1 VAHLRRYVV
10 LMEGAAEVIAL
21 WIVHTYLLDNFGT
34 SPRLAITSPE
44 KNCGKNTLL
53 DVIVRLVWRALPT
66 ANASTAAVFRVV
78 EMKQPTLLIDEADTF
93 LRQNDELRGIL
104 NSGHRRGGSVIRTV
118 GEDHE
123 PRKFSTYSA
132 CAIAMI
138 GRLPGTLADRSVP
151 IELRRRRADE
161 PIEPFRFDRT
171 ADLDE
176 LARKVARWAKDNAG
190 RLGADPEMPDGVFNR
205 VEDNWRPLLAI
216 ADAAGGEW
224 PARAREALECA
235 IDAADGDDQSVRV
248 QLLSDIRAIFAKTEG
263 DRLSS
268 TSLVDAL
275 VAIEDRPWAE
285 WGKTGKPLTKNGL
298 ARVKAFDDLSV
309 KFYGT
314 LDVNYY
320 CQDKGTQ
327 APGDLVPAYF
337 LFANTM
343 VGPNSL
349 CSIGSNGMSVS
360 NMGFTVEKP
369 IGYGITAIG
378 RAETFFSPLTG
389 QVLNGVGTV
398 AKGNTMVFGNQ
409 VAYGDSNS
417 AGQFLNGDVYAGLS
431 SQQLGTV
438 TVGRLK
444 SLNFDDFLL
453 YDPFAQSLA
462 FSMIGYY
469 GGGAGSG
476 DTEDRRWDNSAK
488 WVWDGGVFH
497 VAAQG
502 STGCND
508 CGQQGAW
515 GVDVGLRNV
524 LGGFSIDGAYLATK
538 DAVSAP
544 GILLGQGAG
553 GTPAPLPGVSLT
565 NQLLARISDNKEW
578 TVQAKYVWNLPGWG
592 SPGMYTKAAPTP
604 ATFTLYGGWLHIE
617 FRDPTNPLSNGQ
629 TTLGNY
635 VIGVAN
641 NFRYETP
648 QVQDWFW
655 AGGKYAVNQ
664 WTFTGAYYYQQHNT
678 FVAGL
683 GLDNAAVNAG
693 IGNVQQPTG
702 VSICIPPP

>member
-1 VAHLRRYVV
+1 MSNIARREKGVQYANSDDNRWASVLERRNLHGLEPSVGTGRCLQVSQRVCHAVCPAPTPLGTAPSGRGGLLKTGYEIDYELQREAVAKGLGIRVSALDKFVQEARGGDDSDRGQGRVLSLPEPEASPEPVEGATLLDALVAHLRRYVV

-44 KNCGKNTLL
+44 KNCEKTTLL
-53 DVIVRLVWRALPT
+53 DVIARLVWRPLPT
-66 ANASTAAVFRVV
+66 ADASTAAVFRVV

-248 QLLSDIRAIFAKTEG
+248 QLLSDIRAIFAKTER

-298 ARVKAFDDLSV
+298 ARL
-309 KFYGT
+309 
-314 LDVNYY
+314 
-320 CQDKGTQ
+320 
-327 APGDLVPAYF
+327 
-337 LFANTM
+337 
-343 VGPNSL
+343 
-349 CSIGSNGMSVS
+349 
-360 NMGFTVEKP
+360 
-369 IGYGITAIG
+369 
-378 RAETFFSPLTG
+378 
-389 QVLNGVGTV
+389 
-398 AKGNTMVFGNQ
+398 
-409 VAYGDSNS
+409 
-417 AGQFLNGDVYAGLS
+417 
-431 SQQLGTV
+431 
-438 TVGRLK
+438 LK
-444 SLNFDDFLL
+444 SFKVEPKTIRVGDKLL
-453 YDPFAQSLA
+453 K
-462 FSMIGYY
+462 GYRL
-469 GGGAGSG
+469 S
-476 DTEDRRWDNSAK
+476 
-488 WVWDGGVFH
+488 H
-497 VAAQG
+497 
-502 STGCND
+502 
-508 CGQQGAW
+508 
-515 GVDVGLRNV
+515 L
-524 LGGFSIDGAYLATK
+524 K
-538 DAVSAP
+538 DAF
-544 GILLGQGAG
+544 
-553 GTPAPLPGVSLT
+553 
-565 NQLLARISDNKEW
+565 E
-578 TVQAKYVWNLPGWG
+578 
-592 SPGMYTKAAPTP
+592 
-604 ATFTLYGGWLHIE
+604 
-617 FRDPTNPLSNGQ
+617 
-629 TTLGNY
+629 
-635 VIGVAN
+635 
-641 NFRYETP
+641 RY
-648 QVQDWFW
+648 
-655 AGGKYAVNQ
+655 
-664 WTFTGAYYYQQHNT
+664 
-678 FVAGL
+678 L
-683 GLDNAAVNAG
+683 
-693 IGNVQQPTG
+693 QP
-702 VSICIPPP
+702 